1 MTKSA
6 STYLKD
12 VLKQRTDDN
21 GGGINWNCTYVEKTI
36 EKLESE
42 DEKSGNSSDC
52 SEQMQQKRVDRIVSD
67 NITCESS
74 LTKVNSFIAL
84 NKL

>member
-52 SEQMQQKRVDRIVSD
+52 SE
-67 NITCESS
+67 
-74 LTKVNSFIAL
+74 
-84 NKL
+84 